1 MKNRERHFPSG
12 VGGAHR
18 LLARRYH
25 MYWVLLLS
33 ALGGTAVIR
42 LLLPAGW
49 QKAAGIL
56 WAMFITCQS
65 RAFAAGIAAVE
76 KENGLISALYI
87 SGVKSGRFYL
97 SLFLTG
103 FAASIMCGAFV
114 LWFSDPA
121 VLAFGFG
128 GIQWN
133 TFLAGDLNRFL
144 MGLLSLLLTHLC
156 MSGLAMIPVSLS
168 STFSGCTMGVY
179 FLTAL
184 YLGPAVWDVFFPL
197 AGAWCFHPGV
207 CSFWTA
213 FRTQQLEAGTVPA
226 HYAALC
232 LTGFIFL
239 SQMIGFLYAKRM
251 FSGKGAAGR

>member
-1 MKNRERHFPSG
+1 MKKKERHFPSG
-12 VGGAHR
+12 LGGAHR

-25 MYWVLLLS
+25 MYWTLLLS
-33 ALGGTAVIR
+33 ALGGAAVIR
-42 LLLPAGW
+42 LLVPLGW
-49 QKAAGIL
+49 QEAAGIL
-56 WAMFITCQS
+56 WAMFILCQS
-65 RAFAAGIAAVE
+65 RAFTAGIAAVE

-97 SLFLTG
+97 SLNFTG
-103 FAASIMCGAFV
+103 FMVSMLCGAFV

-121 VLAFGFG
+121 VLAFGLG
-128 GIQWN
+128 GVKWD
-133 TFLAGDLNRFL
+133 TFLAGDVNRFL

-197 AGAWCFHPGV
+197 PQAWCFHPGV

-213 FRTQQLEAGTVPA
+213 FRIRQLEAGTVPA
-226 HYAALC
+226 QYAALC

-239 SQMIGFLYAKRM
+239 SRLVGFLCAKRM